1 MNQMRT
7 LLPKV
12 KNGVENFCFREVSPN
27 HTKKLK
33 QRSLNPTQLTR
44 LWNHC
49 LLNLSTVI
57 LIRKLNYC
65 RIPQRKLSSDRAYL
79 FNENPHFRQLGKNQ
93 V

>member
-1 MNQMRT
+1 MRT

-12 KNGVENFCFREVSPN
+12 KNGVENFCFGEVSPN
-27 HTKKLK
+27 RTEKLK
-33 QRSLNPTQLTR
+33 QWSLNPTQLTMEPG
-44 LWNHC
+44 